1 MPKGGQSTLNFA
13 GNSITKAYDK
23 EQEKQIMGGTM
34 KERFLQ
40 TGVEHWRTNYQD
52 EMAKAGRNG
61 VGVSQGMSLSKTQ
74 GGEKWANDQRGKA
87 NDQRAQS
94 LRKA

>member
-1 MPKGGQSTLNFA
+1 MNFP